1 LAWQRSPQQ
10 NDSFAA
16 HSSPNWR
23 KSAIYAS
30 DIPPERGVA
39 HAKIRTHNQATWQKN
54 EFYCVCNKTSIT
66 PHIGRNFAVRRKQIM
81 LILLIILILV
91 FGFGGYRMGPGLG
104 YYGGGGIS
112 LILLIV
118 LILLLLKVI

>member
-1 LAWQRSPQQ
+1 MSGPQTGATAGHPREGYLPKNVPTLRQ
-10 NDSFAA
+10 PAKKKKNYCAC
-16 HSSPNWR
+16 N
-23 KSAIYAS
+23 
-30 DIPPERGVA
+30 
-39 HAKIRTHNQATWQKN
+39 KIR
-54 EFYCVCNKTSIT
+54 IT
-66 PHIGRNFAVRRKQIM
+66 PDIWRIFAVRRKQIM

-112 LILLIV
+112 LILTIV

>member
-1 LAWQRSPQQ
+1 MNSLQANRLREPMRLRPK
-10 NDSFAA
+10 N
-16 HSSPNWR
+16 
-23 KSAIYAS
+23 
-30 DIPPERGVA
+30 PPRGEGLDPLLKNVPIFRQPKGKT
-39 HAKIRTHNQATWQKN
+39 KI
-54 EFYCVCNKTSIT
+54 YCVCNKIRIT
-66 PHIGRNFAVRRKQIM
+66 PPLAKLRRTEKTKM

-112 LILLIV
+112 LILTIV